1 MTNRES
7 LISAMKSG
15 DTDSCI
21 ELTKKALEEGTPA
34 KEIADSL
41 IEAIRDVGE
50 AYEKFEVF
58 LPEMML
64 ASDAMIEIMKIVE
77 PKMKEEN
84 PDAEVRSTKIIMATV
99 KGDIHEIGKNIVI
112 TLLNA
117 NRFDVVDLGAD
128 ADSLEVVKTAERE
141 KASLIGL
148 SSLMTTTMPG
158 QKEVVDVLNDMGLR
172 DKYKVI
178 IGGAPTT
185 QEWADKIGA
194 DGWAQ
199 DASSAVKLAEKLA
212 NIQGGS

>member
-1 MTNRES
+1 MSNRES

-15 DTDSCI
+15 DIDSSI

-58 LPEMML
+58 LPEMMM

-84 PDAEVRSTKIIMATV
+84 PDAEIRSTKIIMATV

-128 ADSLEVVKTAERE
+128 VDSLEVVKTAERE

-158 QKEVVDVLNDMGLR
+158 QKEVVEVLNDMGLR
-172 DKYKVI
+172 DKFKVI

>member
-1 MTNRES
+1 M
-7 LISAMKSG
+7 
-15 DTDSCI
+15 
-21 ELTKKALEEGTPA
+21 
-34 KEIADSL
+34 
-41 IEAIRDVGE
+41 GE

-128 ADSLEVVKTAERE
+128 VDSLEVVKTAERE

-158 QKEVVDVLNDMGLR
+158 QKEVVEVLNDMGLR

-199 DASSAVKLAEKLA
+199 DASSAVRLAEKLA

>member
-1 MTNRES
+1 MSNRES

-15 DTDSCI
+15 DIDSSV
-21 ELTKKALEEGTPA
+21 ELTKKVLEEGTPA

-41 IEAIRDVGE
+41 IEAIREVGE

-58 LPEMML
+58 LPEMMM

-77 PKMKEEN
+77 PKLKEES
-84 PDAEVRSTKIIMATV
+84 PDAELRAAKIIMATV

-128 ADSLEVVKTAERE
+128 ADSLDIVKTAERE
-141 KASLIGL
+141 NASVIGL

-158 QKEVVDVLNDMGLR
+158 QKEVVGVLNDMGLR
-172 DKYKVI
+172 DKFKVI

-194 DGWAQ
+194 DGWAG

>member
-15 DTDSCI
+15 DIDSCI

-128 ADSLEVVKTAERE
+128 VDSLEVVKTAERE

-158 QKEVVDVLNDMGLR
+158 QKEVVEVLNDMGLR
-172 DKYKVI
+172 DKYKII